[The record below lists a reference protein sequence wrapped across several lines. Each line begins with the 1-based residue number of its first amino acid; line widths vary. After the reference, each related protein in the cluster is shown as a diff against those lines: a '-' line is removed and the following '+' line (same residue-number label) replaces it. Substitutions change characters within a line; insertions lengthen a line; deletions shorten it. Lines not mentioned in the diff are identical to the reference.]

1 MWENGIIKWSVC
13 ASEAQVNVHQNDLD
27 SPLGQVTFQLRIK
40 TARFYIMP
48 QDLHAP
54 SRRMKSTLSRRSFL
68 GGAASAGAAIAL
80 STARTTGAE
89 KSTTTAAAKPA
100 AAKATPTA
108 WPVSDATEEKALLDV
123 LHSGKWG
130 RTAIPNGKVKE
141 WEGIF
146 AERMKAKYC
155 IATSSGT
162 TALLS
167 ALGALNVGP
176 GDEVVLPP
184 YTFVATF
191 NVITANFALPV
202 FADVDAA
209 SFQLDPA
216 KAAAAIT
223 PATKVLMPVHIGGSP
238 ADLDAMGKLAQERK
252 VTLLE
257 DACQAPGADWK
268 GSPVGT
274 VGIGGCFSFQASKN
288 LTSGEGGAVVT
299 NDEAFAHQVFNFH
312 TPGAPRPVPSW
323 GRAANYRL
331 TEFQASLLLAQYAR
345 FNRQQDT
352 RHANALHLTAQL
364 RQIPGIT
371 PAKLLGDGSRSGWH
385 LYMMRYDKDRFSGL
399 SREKFLKALAASG
412 IPASSGYT
420 ALNQTAHVKALA
432 ANPHYQRIYGKERM
446 KQWLE
451 LSACPVN
458 DKLVQEAVWL
468 GQTKLLDTR
477 SEMERIAQTIADIQ
491 KRSGDLAKA

>member
-1 MWENGIIKWSVC
+1 
-13 ASEAQVNVHQNDLD
+13 
-27 SPLGQVTFQLRIK
+27 
-40 TARFYIMP
+40 
-48 QDLHAP
+48 
-54 SRRMKSTLSRRSFL
+54 MKSALSRRSFL
-68 GGAASAGAAIAL
+68 GGAATAGAALAL
-80 STARTTGAE
+80 STARAVGAE
-89 KSTTTAAAKPA
+89 KAAAPATSTKPA
-100 AAKATPTA
+100 TTKVNPTA

-141 WEGIF
+141 WEGVF

-155 IATSSGT
+155 VATSSGT

-202 FADVDAA
+202 FADIDAA
-209 SFQLDPA
+209 SFQIDPA

-238 ADLDAMGKLAQERK
+238 ADLDAMNKLAKERK
-252 VTLLE
+252 LTLLE

-299 NDEAFAHQVFNFH
+299 NDEAFANQVYNFH
-312 TPGAPRPVPSW
+312 TPGAPKPVPSW

-345 FNRQQDT
+345 FNKQQDT
-352 RHANALHLTAQL
+352 RNANANHLTAQL
-364 RQIPGIT
+364 KQIPGIA
-371 PAKLLGDGSRSGWH
+371 PAKLLGEGSRSGWH
-385 LYMMRYDKDRFSGL
+385 LYMMRYDKQRFSGL
-399 SREKFLKALAASG
+399 SREKFLKALSAAG
-412 IPASSGYT
+412 VPASSGYASLT
-420 ALNQTAHVKALA
+420 LTPHVKALA
-432 ANPHYQRIYGKERM
+432 ANPHYQRIYGKDRM
-446 KQWLE
+446 AQWLE
-451 LSACPVN
+451 QSACPVN
-458 DKLVQEAVWL
+458 AKLVEEAVWL
-468 GQTKLLDTR
+468 GQTKLLDSR
-477 SEMERIAQTIADIQ
+477 SEMDRIAQTIADIQ